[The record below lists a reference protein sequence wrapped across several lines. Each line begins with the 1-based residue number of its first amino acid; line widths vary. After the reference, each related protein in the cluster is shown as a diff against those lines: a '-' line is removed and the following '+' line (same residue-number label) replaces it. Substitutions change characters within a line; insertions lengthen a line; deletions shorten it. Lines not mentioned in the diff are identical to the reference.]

1 MYSDRFYR
9 DWTTDE
15 SLVRFGV
22 RIRQS
27 DLSVAAD
34 YDLSE
39 MAIRALSKARRE
51 VEEYSEENPTFATSL
66 GPVPWGDDPPEVVRS
81 MLIAADRWDM
91 GPMAAVAGALAESV
105 GRFLLRYSDTVV
117 VENGG
122 DVFARG
128 DRPLSIS
135 LYPGEDSP
143 FSHSLMVEVDAR
155 EVVGICSSSAVVGP
169 SLSLGCADLVTAVAR
184 CSADA
189 DAAATAIANRI
200 KGPGDVGPVLEEE
213 RRSSGLL
220 GLVACCGSKMGLWG
234 ELKLVSG
241 NREVTV

>member
-1 MYSDRFYR
+1 MYCQRFYR

-39 MAIRALSKARRE
+39 MAIRALSKTRRE
-51 VEEYSEENPTFATSL
+51 VEEYSEANPTFATSL
-66 GPVPWGDDPPEVVRS
+66 GPVPWRDDPPEVVES
-81 MLIAADRWDM
+81 MLTAADRWDV
-91 GPMAAVAGALAESV
+91 GPMAAVAGAIAESV

-122 DVFARG
+122 DVFARS
-128 DRPLSIS
+128 DMPLSIS

-143 FSHSLMVEVDAR
+143 FSRSLAVEVDAR
-155 EVVGICSSSAVVGP
+155 EGVGICSSSAVVGP

-184 CSADA
+184 SSADA
-189 DAAATAIANRI
+189 DAAATSIANRI
-200 KGPGDVGPVLEEE
+200 KGPNDVEPVLENE
-213 RRSSGLL
+213 RLSSELL

-234 ELKLVSG
+234 KVKLVSG
-241 NREVTV
+241 SREVTV

>member
-1 MYSDRFYR
+1 MYSERFYR
-9 DWTTDE
+9 DWTTDQ

-27 DLSVAAD
+27 DLSVASD

-39 MAIRALSKARRE
+39 MAIRALSKTRRE
-51 VEEYSEENPTFATSL
+51 VEEYSEANPTFATSL
-66 GPVPWGDDPPEVVRS
+66 GPVPRGDDPPEVVES
-81 MLIAADRWDM
+81 MLAAADRWDV
-91 GPMAAVAGALAESV
+91 GPMAAVAGAIAESV
-105 GRFLLRYSDTVV
+105 GRFLLQQSDTVV

-122 DVFARG
+122 DVFARS

-135 LYPGEDSP
+135 LYPGEGSP
-143 FSHSLMVEVDAR
+143 FSRSLTVEVDAR
-155 EVVGICSSSAVVGP
+155 DGIGVCSSSAVVGP
-169 SLSLGCADLVTAVAR
+169 SLSLGRADLVTAVAGS
-184 CSADA
+184 SADA

-200 KGPGDVGPVLEEE
+200 KGPGDVAPVLEEE

-234 ELKLVSG
+234 EVRLASG
-241 NREVTV
+241 SREVRV